1 MEKSVLNI
9 PRPEY
14 PRPQFVR
21 EDWLNL
27 NGEWEFAFD
36 GANKGRELGW
46 HFGLP
51 LERRIVVPFPY
62 QAAASGINDQSIQEY
77 VWYARSF
84 TVPPEWRGQ
93 NVLLHFGAVDY
104 RTTVWI
110 NGKEVGHNQGGH
122 VPFQFNIAP
131 YLSGDVNRLTLRVE
145 DRQNPRQ
152 PRGKQS
158 TTARPHDIDYYCTTG
173 IWQTVWLERV
183 PPIRIQDITI
193 NSSARASEIE
203 IDVLLHAPA
212 AEWRLEAEALFNGSV
227 VARTSE
233 EICAAT
239 ALLKLKIPE
248 AKLWSP
254 ASPNLYDLR
263 IRLFEGDNLL
273 DEVTSYT
280 GLRDVELREGKIWLN
295 DEPVYL
301 AMVLDQGYWPESYL
315 AAPSD
320 EALRADVEW
329 IKQFGFNG
337 ARKHQKIED
346 PRWLYWCDRLG
357 LLVWEEMPNAREWS
371 SQAEERLAAEWK
383 RAVRRDYNHPCI
395 ISWVPINESMGF
407 PKLRQNHPGQY
418 AFIERMVAMT
428 RELDALRPVI
438 DNDGWEHTDITDI
451 CAIHDYTPTAALL
464 RERYLEASG
473 GGSLPAHVWIGNKP
487 LFVLGSRYRGQPIV
501 LSEVGGFLMIPP
513 DVPPERRDLLYR
525 FYGSVHTPEE
535 LLAKYRDLMEGI
547 SSLPF
552 VAGFCYTQLT
562 DIEQEING
570 LLTYDRRPKVPPE
583 QIAEIHRRL
592 FGSEEAKDVS
602 QLEDATAVA
611 ESR

>member
-1 MEKSVLNI
+1 MDSQANT

-21 EDWLNL
+21 ANWLSL

-36 GANKGRELGW
+36 DANKGRELGW

-51 LERRIVVPFPY
+51 LEKRIVVPFPY
-62 QAAASGINDQSIQEY
+62 QSELSGINDKSVHEN

-84 TVPPEWRGQ
+84 EVPPEWRGQ

-104 RTTVWI
+104 RSTVWI
-110 NGKEVGHNQGGH
+110 NGQEVGHNQGGH
-122 VPFQFNIAP
+122 VPFLFNISP
-131 YLSGDVNRLTLRVE
+131 YLSHETNRLTLRVE

-158 TTARPHDIDYYCTTG
+158 TTGHPHDIDYYCTTG
-173 IWQTVWLERV
+173 IWQTVWLEPV
-183 PPIRIQDITI
+183 LPIHIEDIKI
-193 NSSARASEIE
+193 NVSARESLIE
-203 IDVLLHAPA
+203 INVLLHAPA
-212 AEWRLEAEALFNGSV
+212 ARWRFEAEALEGERV
-227 VARTSE
+227 VARTQE
-233 EICAAT
+233 ETT
-239 ALLKLKIPE
+239 AGTAQLKLKIPG

-254 ASPNLYDLR
+254 TSPHLYDLR
-263 IRLFEGDNLL
+263 IRLFDGDHLL
-273 DEVTSYT
+273 DEVVSYT
-280 GLRDVELREGKIWLN
+280 GLRDVELREGRIWLN
-295 DEPVYL
+295 GKQTYL

-320 EALRADVEW
+320 DALRADVQW
-329 IKQFGFNG
+329 VKSLGFNG
-337 ARKHQKIED
+337 VRKHQKIED
-346 PRWLYWCDRLG
+346 PRWLYWCDKLG

-371 SQAEERLAAEWK
+371 SMAEERLAAEWK
-383 RAVRRDYNHPCI
+383 RALQRDYNHPCI

-418 AFIERMVAMT
+418 AFIERMVAAT
-428 RELDALRPVI
+428 RQLDPKRPVI

-464 RERYLEASG
+464 RERYQGALSG
-473 GGSLPAHVWIGNKP
+473 GALPPHVWIGNKP
-487 LFVLGSRYRGQPIV
+487 LFVLGSRYRGQPII

-513 DVPPERRDLLYR
+513 DIPPEKRDMLYR
-525 FYGSVHTPEE
+525 FYGSVNNSTE

-547 SSLPF
+547 ASLRF

-583 QIAEIHRRL
+583 QIALMHRSL
-592 FGSEEAKDVS
+592 FDLEETKDIS
-602 QLEDATAVA
+602 KPEDAVTGV
-611 ESR
+611 R

>member
-1 MEKSVLNI
+1 MKKSQPDI

-21 EDWLNL
+21 ADWLNL

-36 GANKGRELGW
+36 DANKGRELGW

-51 LERRIVVPFPY
+51 LEKRIIVPYPY
-62 QAAASGINDQSIQEY
+62 QSSASGINDQSIHEY

-84 TVPPEWRGQ
+84 VVPAEWHGQ

-122 VPFQFNIAP
+122 VSFQFDIAP
-131 YLSGDVNRLTLRVE
+131 YLNHETNRLTLRVE

-158 TTARPHDIDYYCTTG
+158 TTALPHDIDYYCTTG

-193 NSSARASEIE
+193 NSSARESRVE

-212 AEWRLEAEALFNGSV
+212 AEWRLEAEVLDQGEV
-227 VARTSE
+227 VARESK

-239 ALLKLKIPE
+239 ALLKLGIAD

-254 ASPNLYDLR
+254 ASPHLYDLR
-263 IRLFEGDNLL
+263 VRLFEGEQLL

-280 GLRDVELREGKIWLN
+280 GLRDVELREGRVWLN
-295 DEPVYL
+295 GQPIYL

-320 EALRADVEW
+320 AALRLDVEW

-395 ISWVPINESMGF
+395 IAWVPINESMGF
-407 PKLRQNHPGQY
+407 PKLRQHHAGQY

-428 RELDALRPVI
+428 RELDKQRPVI

-464 RERYLEASG
+464 RERYEDATG
-473 GGSLPAHVWIGNKP
+473 GGALPAHVWIGNKP
-487 LFVLGSRYRGQPIV
+487 LFVLGSRYRGQPIM

-513 DVPPERRDLLYR
+513 DVTAEKRDLLYR
-525 FYGSVHTPEE
+525 FYGSVHTSEE

-547 SSLPF
+547 KSLPF

-570 LLTYDRRPKVPPE
+570 LLTYDRKPKVPPA
-583 QIAEIHRRL
+583 QLAEIHRSL
-592 FGSEEAKDVS
+592 FGLVEMEMMGEP
-602 QLEDATAVA
+602 EDAETTIP
-611 ESR
+611 

>member
-1 MEKSVLNI
+1 MKKSQPDI

-21 EDWLNL
+21 ADWLNL

-36 GANKGRELGW
+36 DANKGRELGW

-51 LERRIVVPFPY
+51 LDKRIIVPYPY
-62 QAAASGINDQSIQEY
+62 QAVASGINDKSIHEY

-84 TVPPEWRGQ
+84 EVPPEWRGQ

-131 YLSGDVNRLTLRVE
+131 YLNHETNRLTLRVE

-193 NSSARASEIE
+193 NSSARESAIE

-212 AEWRLEAEALFNGSV
+212 AEWRLEAEALDNGAV
-227 VARTSE
+227 VARTSQ

-239 ALLKLKIPE
+239 AQLKLKIE
-248 AKLWSP
+248 DAKLWSP
-254 ASPNLYDLR
+254 ASPHLYDLR
-263 IRLFEGDNLL
+263 VCLFEGEQLL

-280 GLRDVELREGKIWLN
+280 GLRDVELRDGKVWLN
-295 DEPVYL
+295 GQPIYL

-320 EALRADVEW
+320 AALRLDVEW
-329 IKQFGFNG
+329 IKRFGFNG

-395 ISWVPINESMGF
+395 IAWVPINESMGF
-407 PKLRQNHPGQY
+407 PKLRQHHAGQY

-428 RELDALRPVI
+428 RELDEKRPVI

-464 RERYLEASG
+464 RERYEGASG
-473 GGSLPAHVWIGNKP
+473 GGALPRHVWIGNKP

-513 DVPPERRDLLYR
+513 DVPPEQRDLLYR
-525 FYGSVHTPEE
+525 FYGSVQTSEE

-547 SSLPF
+547 SSLRF

-583 QIAEIHRRL
+583 QLAEIHRSL
-592 FGSEEAKDVS
+592 FGLAEMEMMSEP
-602 QLEDATAVA
+602 EDAET
-611 ESR
+611 SIR

>member
-1 MEKSVLNI
+1 MDQSSITL

-21 EDWLNL
+21 AEWLSL

-36 GANKGRELGW
+36 DENKGRELGW
-46 HFGLP
+46 HFGLN
-51 LERRIVVPFPY
+51 LDQRIVVPFPY
-62 QAAASGINDQSIQEY
+62 QSELSGINDKSVHEN

-84 TVPPEWRGQ
+84 EIPAAWRGQ

-104 RTTVWI
+104 RTIVWI

-122 VPFQFNIAP
+122 VPFQFNITP
-131 YLSGDVNRLTLRVE
+131 YLTHETNRLTLRVE

-183 PPIRIQDITI
+183 PPVRIEEIKI
-193 NSSARASEIE
+193 NSSARDSLVEIN
-203 IDVLLHAPA
+203 VLLHAPA
-212 AEWRLEAEALFNGSV
+212 ARWRLEAEALDGGAI

-239 ALLKLKIPE
+239 ARLKLEIAD

-254 ASPNLYDLR
+254 ASPHLYDLR

-280 GLRDVELREGKIWLN
+280 GLRDVELRAGRIWLN
-295 DEPVYL
+295 GNPVYL

-320 EALRADVEW
+320 DALRADVEW
-329 IKQFGFNG
+329 IKRFGFNG
-337 ARKHQKIED
+337 VRKHQKIED
-346 PRWLYWCDRLG
+346 PRWLYWCDLLG

-383 RAVRRDYNHPCI
+383 RAVQRDYNHPCI
-395 ISWVPINESMGF
+395 ISWVPVNESMGF
-407 PKLRQNHPGQY
+407 PKLRQHHPGQF

-428 RELDALRPVI
+428 RQLDAQRPVI

-464 RERYLEASG
+464 RERYQEAAG
-473 GGSLPAHVWIGNKP
+473 GGALPAHVWIGNKP
-487 LFVLGSRYRGQPIV
+487 LFVLGARYRGQPIV

-513 DVPPERRDLLYR
+513 DVPPEKRDMLYR
-525 FYGSVHTPEE
+525 FYGSVETAED
-535 LLAKYRDLMEGI
+535 LLTKYRDLMEGI
-547 SSLPF
+547 RSLSF

-570 LLTYDRRPKVPPE
+570 LLSYDRRPKVPPQ
-583 QIAEIHRRL
+583 QIAEIHRSL
-592 FGSEEAKDVS
+592 FGLDEAKDAADS
-602 QLEDATAVA
+602 EDAVI

>member
-1 MEKSVLNI
+1 MEQISFDI

-21 EDWLNL
+21 ADWLNL

-36 GANKGRELGW
+36 DMNRGRELGW

-51 LERRIVVPFPY
+51 LEKRIVVPFPY
-62 QAAASGINDQSIQEY
+62 QSELSGINDKSVHEN

-84 TVPPEWRGQ
+84 EVPPEWRGQ

-131 YLSGDVNRLTLRVE
+131 YLNHETNRLTLRVE

-158 TTARPHDIDYYCTTG
+158 ITGRPHDIDYYCTTG

-183 PPIRIQDITI
+183 PPIRIQEITI
-193 NSSARASEIE
+193 NASARESEIE
-203 IDVLLHAPA
+203 IEVLLHAPS
-212 AEWRLEAEALFNGSV
+212 AEWRLEAEALDNGSR
-227 VARTSE
+227 VAATTKD
-233 EICAAT
+233 ICAAT
-239 ALLKLKIPE
+239 AQLKLKIPD
-248 AKLWSP
+248 AKLWTP
-254 ASPNLYDLR
+254 ESPNLYDLR
-263 IRLFEGDNLL
+263 IRLFQGDALL
-273 DEVTSYT
+273 DEVSSYA
-280 GLRDVELREGKIWLN
+280 GLRDIELRDGKVWLN
-295 DEPVYL
+295 SKPIFL

-320 EALRADVEW
+320 AALRADVEW
-329 IKQFGFNG
+329 TKRFGFNG

-357 LLVWEEMPNAREWS
+357 VLVWEEMPNAREWS
-371 SQAEERLAAEWK
+371 SMAEERLAAEWK
-383 RAVRRDYNHPCI
+383 RAIRRDYNHPCI

-428 RELDALRPVI
+428 RELDAKRPVI

-464 RERYLEASG
+464 RERYQETVG
-473 GGSLPAHVWIGNKP
+473 GGGLPSHVWIGNKP
-487 LFVLGSRYRGQPIV
+487 LFVLGSRYRGQPV
-501 LSEVGGFLMIPP
+501 MLSEVGGFLMIPP
-513 DVPPERRDLLYR
+513 DVPPESRDMLYK
-525 FYGSVHTPEE
+525 FYGSVHTSEE
-535 LLAKYRDLMEGI
+535 MLAKYRDLMEGI
-547 SSLPF
+547 SGLRF

-570 LLTYDRRPKVPPE
+570 LLTYDRRPKVLPE
-583 QIAEIHRRL
+583 QIAEIHRSL
-592 FGSEEAKDVS
+592 FHLEELRDVSELEEAVT
-602 QLEDATAVA
+602 ET
-611 ESR
+611 R

>member
-1 MEKSVLNI
+1 MLEQVNI

-21 EDWLNL
+21 ADWLNL

-36 GANKGRELGW
+36 DANKGRELGW

-51 LERRIVVPFPY
+51 LEKRIIVPYPY
-62 QAAASGINDQSIQEY
+62 QSELSGINNKGIHEY

-84 TVPPEWRGQ
+84 VVPPEWRGQ

-131 YLSGDVNRLTLRVE
+131 YLNQETNRLTLRVE

-183 PPIRIQDITI
+183 PPIRIQEMTL
-193 NSSARASEIE
+193 NSSALESTIE
-203 IDVLLHAPA
+203 INVFLHAPA
-212 AEWRLEAEALFNGSV
+212 AEWRLEAEALDDGVV
-227 VARTSE
+227 VARTSQ

-239 ALLKLKIPE
+239 ALLKLEIPD

-254 ASPNLYDLR
+254 ASPHLYDLR
-263 IRLFEGDNLL
+263 VRLFEGEQLL
-273 DEVTSYT
+273 DEVSSYT
-280 GLRDVELREGKIWLN
+280 GLRDVELREGKVWLN
-295 DEPVYL
+295 GQPIYL

-320 EALRADVEW
+320 DALRQDVEW
-329 IKQFGFNG
+329 VKRFGFNG

-357 LLVWEEMPNAREWS
+357 LLVWDEMPNAREWS

-395 ISWVPINESMGF
+395 ISWVPVNESMGF
-407 PKLRQNHPGQY
+407 PKLRQHHAGQY

-428 RELDALRPVI
+428 RELDQKRPVI

-464 RERYLEASG
+464 RERYQDASG
-473 GGSLPAHVWIGNKP
+473 GGALPAHVWIGNKP

-513 DVPPERRDLLYR
+513 DVPPENRDLLYR
-525 FYGSVHTPEE
+525 FYGSVHTSEE

-547 SSLPF
+547 ESLRF

-583 QIAEIHRRL
+583 QVAQIHRSL
-592 FGSEEAKDVS
+592 FGLDETQAMLEP
-602 QLEDATAVA
+602 EDAET
-611 ESR
+611 SIR